1 MERAILI
8 KTSYTDSTLTF
19 SFYGTSEGRTVES
32 REGEK
37 VNWKEPSVS
46 YALDPA
52 APRGSRRVERGS
64 HQSGFDVTVA
74 RTVKRRDGSV
84 LREDAVTSNYI
95 PVGDTWVYG
104 PGSSIPGSYFV
115 IPST

>member
-1 MERAILI
+1 M
-8 KTSYTDSTLTF
+8 
-19 SFYGTSEGRTVES
+19 
-32 REGEK
+32 
-37 VNWKEPSVS
+37 
-46 YALDPA
+46 
-52 APRGSRRVERGS
+52 
-64 HQSGFDVTVA
+64 A